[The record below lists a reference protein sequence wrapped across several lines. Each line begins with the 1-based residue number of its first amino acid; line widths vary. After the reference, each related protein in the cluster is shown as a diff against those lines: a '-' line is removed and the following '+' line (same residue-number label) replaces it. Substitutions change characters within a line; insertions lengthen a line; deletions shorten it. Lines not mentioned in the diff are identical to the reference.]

1 MTRPL
6 QVYCA
11 YALVVLIWSTTPLAI
26 QWSSDSVSFI
36 AAVALRMSAA
46 LGLAL
51 IILALLRRSLFD
63 RPGVWKVYFAASLG
77 IFPNMPLVYWSVQ
90 FVPSGLVAVIFAL
103 SPFVTGILSLLIL
116 RQNPFDRYKVLAL
129 CVALSGLVIIFWDQ
143 LRLDVR
149 AGYGIGGL
157 LVSCLLFGISS
168 VWLKRLNEGADAFN
182 QTAGALLFSLPGLL
196 LCWWLMDGQWPVLV
210 SGKSLAAIAYLA
222 TFGSLLGFT
231 LFYFVLT
238 QLSPSA
244 VSLITLVTPVLALM
258 LGALVA
264 GEQLSA
270 SLLLGAT
277 LVVGALLFYLDLA
290 PLWRSLKGSREE
302 EGGASLAS
310 RSSDS

>member
-1 MTRPL
+1 MTKPL

-26 QWSSDSVSFI
+26 QWSGDSVSFM
-36 AAVALRMSAA
+36 AAVALRMSTA

-63 RPGVWKVYFAASLG
+63 KPGVWKVYFAASLG
-77 IFPNMPLVYWSVQ
+77 IFPNMPLVYWSAQ
-90 FVPSGLVAVIFAL
+90 FIPSGLVAVIFAL
-103 SPFVTGILSLLIL
+103 SPFVTGGLSLLIL

-143 LRLDVR
+143 LRIDTR

-157 LVSCLLFGISS
+157 LMSCLLFGVSS

-196 LCWWLMDGQWPVLV
+196 LCWWLMDAELPALV

-222 TFGSLLGFT
+222 TLGSLLGFT

-244 VSLITLVTPVLALM
+244 VSLITLITPLLALL
-258 LGALVA
+258 LGALAA
-264 GEQLSA
+264 GERLSG
-270 SLLLGAT
+270 SLLLGAA

-290 PLWRSLKGSREE
+290 PLWQSLKRGGKAQV
-302 EGGASLAS
+302 EGSLAS
-310 RSSDS
+310 RSSNF

>member
-1 MTRPL
+1 MTKAL

-26 QWSSDSVSFI
+26 QWSSDSISFM

-51 IILALLRRSLFD
+51 IIQALLRRSLFD

-103 SPFVTGILSLLIL
+103 SPFVTGLLSLLIL

-129 CVALSGLVIIFWDQ
+129 CIALSGLVLIFWDQ

-149 AGYGIGGL
+149 AAYGIGGL
-157 LVSCLLFGISS
+157 LVSCLLFGASS

-196 LCWWLMDGQWPVLV
+196 LCWWLMDGQVPVQI

-222 TFGSLLGFT
+222 TLGSLLGFT

-244 VSLITLVTPVLALM
+244 VSLITLITPVLALM
-258 LGALVA
+258 LGAMVA
-264 GEQLSA
+264 GERLSV
-270 SLLLGAT
+270 SLLVGAA

-290 PLWRSLKGSREE
+290 PLWQRLRR
-302 EGGASLAS
+302 GGQTEVDAPVAP
-310 RSSDS
+310 RSSKK

>member
-1 MTRPL
+1 MTKAL

-11 YALVVLIWSTTPLAI
+11 YALVVLIWSSTPLAI
-26 QWSSDSVSFI
+26 QWSSESVSFM
-36 AAVALRMSAA
+36 AAVALRMSMA

-63 RPGVWKVYFAASLG
+63 KPGVWKVYFAASLG
-77 IFPNMPLVYWSVQ
+77 IFPNMPLVYWSAQ
-90 FVPSGLVAVIFAL
+90 FLPSGLVAVIFAL

-116 RQNPFDRYKVLAL
+116 RQNPFDRYKLLAL
-129 CVALSGLVIIFWDQ
+129 CIALAGLVIIFWDQ
-143 LRLDVR
+143 LRVDVR

-157 LVSCLLFGISS
+157 LISCLLFGVSS

-196 LCWWLMDGQWPVLV
+196 LCWWLMDGQLPDLV
-210 SGKSLAAIAYLA
+210 SDKSLLAIVYLA
-222 TFGSLLGFT
+222 TLGSLLGFT

-244 VSLITLVTPVLALM
+244 VSMITLMTPVLALM
-258 LGALVA
+258 LGILVA
-264 GEQLSA
+264 GERLTA
-270 SLLLGAT
+270 SLLIGAS

-290 PLWRSLKGSREE
+290 PLWHSLRSTERARGR
-302 EGGASLAS
+302 ASLAS
-310 RSSDS
+310 RSSDL